1 MNEETGLARGLL
13 DFKLKKYISR
23 QVIASVYTFFFFF
36 IIVAT
41 PFATY
46 AGYKEGAKNYPE
58 GTFQPILALIIVGI
72 PVLAFGLIIMLR
84 LYVERYIAIVNTAE
98 NTEGLRATPID

>member
-1 MNEETGLARGLL
+1 MNDETSLLKGLL

-23 QVIASVYTFFFFF
+23 QVIASVYTFFFFL
-36 IIVAT
+36 ILLVT

-46 AGYKEGAKNYPE
+46 YGYKQAAHLYPE
-58 GTFQPILALIIVGI
+58 GSFQPILGLVIVGI
-72 PVLAFGLIIMLR
+72 PITAFGLIIMLR

-98 NTEGLRATPID
+98 NTETLNKNSLN